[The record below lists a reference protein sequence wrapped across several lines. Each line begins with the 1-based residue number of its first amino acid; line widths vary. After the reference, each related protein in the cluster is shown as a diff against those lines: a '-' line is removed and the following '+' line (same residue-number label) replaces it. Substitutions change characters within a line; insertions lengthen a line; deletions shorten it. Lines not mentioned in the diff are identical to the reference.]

1 MKPIP
6 KPKHLGP
13 EYADQ
18 FKDESVAS
26 AYLYRPPYP
35 AELFDVL
42 DSLIQGKPRLILDM
56 GCGTG
61 EIAIPMAGRVDRVD
75 AVDQSEAM
83 LKMAQTRPGWDQENI
98 RWVCTGAEYFDYQE
112 RYGLIVAGA
121 SLHWM
126 DWYAVLP
133 KMRRSLLQT
142 HGLLAIVGGRQQEE
156 DPWLNSLREIIPRYS
171 TNQDFKPYDF
181 IEELE
186 SRSLFRVVG
195 RPQDGAYGVSHA
207 GQRLRRDDPLAERLL
222 KRAHDGGVSGG
233 VRFRGNGRGH
243 AIRFRERG
251 VPGAYLD
258 HHMGQSAGTSV
269 EDPGGRA

>member
-195 RPQDGAYGVSHA
+195 RHKTAPTEFHMPV
-207 GQRLRRDDPLAERLL
+207 RDYVEMI
-222 KRAHDGGVSGG
+222 HSQ
-233 VRFRGNGRGH
+233 NG
-243 AIRFRERG
+243 FSRERMT
-251 VPGAYLD
+251 AE
-258 HHMGQSAGTSV
+258 SAAAFDSEVTAAVTPFASGNEVSLELTSTITWGSPL
-269 EDPGGRA
+269 EL